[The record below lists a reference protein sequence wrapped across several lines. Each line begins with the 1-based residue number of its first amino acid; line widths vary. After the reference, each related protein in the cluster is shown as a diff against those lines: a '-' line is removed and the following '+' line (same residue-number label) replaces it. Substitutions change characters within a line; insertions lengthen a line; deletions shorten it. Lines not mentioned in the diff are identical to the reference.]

1 MSTSPLPLLF
11 LVFFLLLPFL
21 SSSSDAGGPTV
32 HELLPK
38 YGLPVGLVPDAVE
51 SYTLSSNGEFEIR
64 LSSPCYVHFS
74 SLAYYGRTIRG
85 RLSYGAIS
93 DLEGVQAKKL
103 FLWVSVTGMVAHPDT
118 GVIEFQVGLL
128 SQSLPYSEFLEVP
141 KCSAKSCHKGEE
153 EEEALPLRRLP
164 VAEA

>member
-11 LVFFLLLPFL
+11 LSFLLLPLL
-21 SSSSDAGGPTV
+21 SSSEGGGPTV

-103 FLWVSVTGMVAHPDT
+103 FLWVSVTGMVAHQDA

-141 KCSAKSCHKGEE
+141 KCSAKSCHRKGE